1 MNADQPSGQKVG
13 AASPA
18 LALARWA
25 ELLAEMSELHAKLE
39 YVNLMLRLGSPRS
52 PESTP
57 DR

>member
-13 AASPA
+13 AATPA
-18 LALARWA
+18 VALARWA

-39 YVNLMLRLGSPRS
+39 YVNLMLRLGSPGKTS
-52 PESTP
+52 